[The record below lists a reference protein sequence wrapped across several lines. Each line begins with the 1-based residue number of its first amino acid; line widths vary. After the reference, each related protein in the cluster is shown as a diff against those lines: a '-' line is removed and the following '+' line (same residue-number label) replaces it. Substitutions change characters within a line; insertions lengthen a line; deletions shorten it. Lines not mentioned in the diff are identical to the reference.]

1 MKRLLIL
8 LSCALALGGCSM
20 FKTTMAPQA
29 VVAVAARPA
38 PQQLAD
44 QNGVAIER
52 IGFRSGVSSVTVE
65 KLGKLQSC
73 DSNQGAGLVTE
84 AGPVEVYR
92 MVCSSGKVFMAR
104 CELRQCKAM

>member
-38 PQQLAD
+38 PQQLVD
-44 QNGVAIER
+44 QNGAAIER
-52 IGFRSGVSSVTVE
+52 IAFRPGVSSVTVE
-65 KLGKLQSC
+65 KLGKLQACESAE
-73 DSNQGAGLVTE
+73 GAGLLTE

-92 MVCSSGKVFMAR
+92 MVCGNGKVFMAR
-104 CELRQCKAM
+104 CELRQCKTM